1 MTLDEDLLEAMV
13 KASEQGLVSWETTEA
28 NYLWTSS
35 EGWTLGV
42 HHVERGDGES
52 FRDIIEIGAA
62 GVSMHYYR
70 GTVGYQI
77 ASRLLNLTDP
87 HFVKH
92 NDLIEQR
99 INSELTRIREDL
111 LRD

>member
-1 MTLDEDLLEAMV
+1 MTLDEELLEAMV
-13 KASEQGLVSWETTEA
+13 KASEQGSVSWETTEP

-52 FRDIIEIGAA
+52 FRDITEVEAG

-70 GTVGYQI
+70 GAVGYQI
-77 ASRLLNLTDP
+77 ASRLLSLAEP
-87 HFVKH
+87 QFSKH
-92 NDLIEQR
+92 NALMEQKLD
-99 INSELTRIREDL
+99 SELTRIRDSL
-111 LRD
+111 LRN